1 MRMTSGAEL
10 GQCHAGQRNRDEAGD
25 LDDAD
30 AGQRRW
36 GEAVT

>member
-1 MRMTSGAEL
+1 MRMTSAPEL

-30 AGQRRW
+30 AGQRQV
-36 GEAVT
+36 G